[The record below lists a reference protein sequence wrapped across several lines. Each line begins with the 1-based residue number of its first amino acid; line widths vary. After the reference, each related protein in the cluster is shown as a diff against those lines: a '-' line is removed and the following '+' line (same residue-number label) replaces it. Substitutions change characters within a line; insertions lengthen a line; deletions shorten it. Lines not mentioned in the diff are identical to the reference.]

1 MALFRYSWYNR
12 LLIALHLNNI
22 RKENEKMRNQQLE
35 KKIIKID
42 KDIEG
47 LNIAK
52 KFLSNPEEIEDVK
65 VGLNR
70 ERQLMIFSLYGDD
83 NKSRIEAVEMLE
95 TLVGQDLLKDE
106 QLELLEK
113 IKVVFGRR
121 FPDVSKNSNGLNAWM
136 NFLDV
141 KCTWTQEEGSEWAK
155 LVITE
160 V

>member
-1 MALFRYSWYNR
+1 
-12 LLIALHLNNI
+12 
-22 RKENEKMRNQQLE
+22 MRNQQLE

-83 NKSRIEAVEMLE
+83 NKSRIEAIEMLE
-95 TLVGQDLLKDE
+95 AIVGQDLLKDQ

-113 IKVVFGRR
+113 IRIAFGRR
-121 FPDVSKNSNGLNAWM
+121 FPDVSKNSNGLNAWL

>member
-1 MALFRYSWYNR
+1 
-12 LLIALHLNNI
+12 
-22 RKENEKMRNQQLE
+22 MRNQQLE

-70 ERQLMIFSLYGDD
+70 ERQLMIFSLYSDD
-83 NKSRIEAVEMLE
+83 NKARLECIEML
-95 TLVGQDLLKDE
+95 TPLVNQDLLKDQ
-106 QLELLEK
+106 QLELLEQ
-113 IKVVFGRR
+113 IKVAFGRR
-121 FPDVSKNSNGLNAWM
+121 FPDVSKNSNGLNAWL

-141 KCTWTQEEGSEWAK
+141 TSVWTPVEGSDWAK
-155 LVITE
+155 LVITA